1 MRFIQTRELGFRN
14 LETLTDLYLL
24 ENKDI
29 ESDLFRYCVCA
40 CFSDCPSYIAIISKY
55 YSSEEEAKQKL
66 YDIVEKVCGD
76 DKILLYG
83 EY

>member
-1 MRFIQTRELGFRN
+1 MRFIQN
-14 LETLTDLYLL
+14 LETLT
-24 ENKDI
+24 E
-29 ESDLFRYCVCA
+29 
-40 CFSDCPSYIAIISKY
+40 Y